1 MQPVSV
7 PADGEQGEPAAGP
20 PAEITAHTRVTRA
33 GLTIRLLRRLAVAE
47 AIAFMTLLTIAV
59 IQGVTG
65 DAGTALF
72 VMGNVHG
79 AVFTTYLVCI
89 FIFHRK
95 LDWGPL
101 TLLLVLL
108 AGFIPGGG
116 IMAERWALADSHI
129 RAPRGTRSR
138 IGKFFGP
145 G

>member
-1 MQPVSV
+1 AP
-7 PADGEQGEPAAGP
+7 GERGGGAGGGHREPP
-20 PAEITAHTRVTRA
+20 TEITATTPVTA
-33 GLTIRLLRRLAVAE
+33 GLTIRFLRRLAVLE

-59 IQGVTG
+59 IHSLTG
-65 DAGTALF
+65 GAGTALF

-79 AVFTTYLVCI
+79 AVFTTYLVSI

-129 RAPRGTRSR
+129 RAPKGSRSR
-138 IGKFFGP
+138 IRRFLGP